1 VGLFDF
7 LSPQGTIPEHVPAP
21 DQDRE
26 LVLFKYDMCP
36 FCVRVMRHARG
47 LGLELTMKDTLQDP
61 SARKELIEHTG
72 RTQVPMLLIDGV
84 PLLESADINTWLDAY
99 SERAA

>member
-7 LSPQGTIPEHVPAP
+7 LGGGGRVPDSVPAP
-21 DQDRE
+21 DTVRE

-36 FCVRVMRHARG
+36 YCVRVMRHAQK
-47 LGLELTMKDTLQDP
+47 LGVELTMKDTLQDP
-61 SARKELIEHTG
+61 ANRSELVSITG

-84 PLLESADINTWLDAY
+84 PLLESSDINAWLDAY
-99 SERAA
+99 AERAA